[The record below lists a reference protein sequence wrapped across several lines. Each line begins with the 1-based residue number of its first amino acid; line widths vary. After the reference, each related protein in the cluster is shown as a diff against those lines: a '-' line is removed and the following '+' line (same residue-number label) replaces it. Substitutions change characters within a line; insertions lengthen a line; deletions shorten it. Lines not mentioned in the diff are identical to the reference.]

1 LLQVRNLPFGALRA
15 KWSDHMRKLL
25 ISFAVL
31 AGCSQDARLPA
42 SYFAEGASV
51 LDPGH
56 VSVTGAAGGGATFN
70 GEAAGASARVRVGIG
85 DNQEFGVEASA
96 EELRVPGD
104 TCFFG
109 CDGSEVD
116 TKETLEAYTAIA
128 SWKLGLS
135 PHLALIVNGGIG
147 KHDSLTSDAV
157 NDYFGHSID
166 GAVGLVWSHSLTDTT
181 DVYLGGRVALA
192 VPYGAR
198 SMDASN
204 VVGANA
210 ALGLDHAFAK
220 SLHGYIEGGPR
231 LMLEG
236 EDAWWPNLG
245 VDGVAGFRVTL

>member
-1 LLQVRNLPFGALRA
+1 
-15 KWSDHMRKLL
+15 MRKFL
-25 ISFAVL
+25 ISLVVL
-31 AGCSQDARLPA
+31 TGCSQDARLPA

-56 VSVTGAAGGGATFN
+56 VSVTGAAGGGATLN

-85 DNQEFGVEASA
+85 DNQEIGIEASA
-96 EELRVPGD
+96 EELRVPAD
-104 TCFFG
+104 TCFFD
-109 CDGSEVD
+109 CDSSEN
-116 TKETLEAYTAIA
+116 TNETLAAYTAMA

-147 KHDSLTSDAV
+147 KHDALTSDAV

-166 GAVGLVWSHSLTDTT
+166 GAAGLVWSRPLSDTT
-181 DVYLGGRVALA
+181 DVYLGGRVTVA
-192 VPYGAR
+192 VPYGPR
-198 SMDASN
+198 SMDATN

-210 ALGLDHAFAK
+210 AVGLDHAFAT

-231 LMLEG
+231 VMVEG

-245 VDGVAGFRVTL
+245 VDGVAGIRLTL